1 MKYKS
6 NIKFLNFHSAVY
18 ALFAIGLFV
27 IPNVLWSNYGL
38 QLNDK
43 YAVFLSQ
50 HTSIFLG
57 GIALIGFM
65 LREVAYKSTI
75 ARKLLMSLI
84 LTNVLGVVITL
95 YACFTGIFYGFG
107 WSDPAFFSF
116 LSIMSFIQ
124 WKKNQNNKVES
135 KN

>member
-1 MKYKS
+1 MKNMS
-6 NIKFLNFHSAVY
+6 NSKFLTIHSTVY

-27 IPNVLWSNYGL
+27 IPGVLWPNYGL

-57 GIALIGFM
+57 GIAIIGF
-65 LREVAYKSTI
+65 LLKAVEYKSDI
-75 ARKLLMSLI
+75 AKRLMMSLV
-84 LTNVLGVVITL
+84 LTNVLGVIITL

-107 WSDPAFFSF
+107 WSDPAFFML
-116 LSIMSFIQ
+116 LSILSYLQ
-124 WKKNQNNKVES
+124 WKNNQNINV
-135 KN
+135 